1 MSEEITMLLDSPVE
15 YQGKTYTSLTFRKI
29 KAKDL
34 VASDLVDGEVRK
46 SIAIFASNAGV
57 PMGVIEELD
66 LADFERIGEEIRP
79 LLGKL
84 ASRLTGQAAGENEA
98 IPTSTL

>member
-1 MSEEITMLLDSPVE
+1 MSDTITMQLGLPVE
-15 YQGKTYTSLTFRKI
+15 YQGKTYTSLTFRKL

-66 LADFERIGEEIRP
+66 LDDFERIGEEIRP

-84 ASRLTGQAAGENEA
+84 ASRLAGQTADANAA
-98 IPTSTL
+98 IPTSMR